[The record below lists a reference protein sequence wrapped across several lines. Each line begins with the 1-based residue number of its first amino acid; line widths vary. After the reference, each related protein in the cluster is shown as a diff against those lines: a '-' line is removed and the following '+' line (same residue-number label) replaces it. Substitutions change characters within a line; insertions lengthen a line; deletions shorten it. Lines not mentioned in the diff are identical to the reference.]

1 MTLCEIP
8 PILSSVSKIDFTK
21 QYTHDWMMDKL
32 ITSLMPEDR
41 IFLPS
46 TARSQLRSIG
56 NVTPNSAG
64 SISAEG
70 RPVITFPPSAKYSL
84 SSAVQINSNALL
96 SIAPP
101 TDISDEERDSGT
113 CSEMYQSAA
122 CSEMH
127 QSTACS
133 EVHQSA
139 ACSESKEVLSPPKQ
153 SSKKFQQ
160 FMSLLKRKGN
170 STSAPST
177 SFSSGATS
185 GFHSQSSSNIRS
197 LENANDYMDDTSL

>member
-1 MTLCEIP
+1 MNLCEIP
-8 PILSSVSKIDFTK
+8 PILNSVSKIDFTK

-46 TARSQLRSIG
+46 TARSQLRSIR
-56 NVTPNSAG
+56 NETPNTAG
-64 SISAEG
+64 SISAEN
-70 RPVITFPPSAKYSL
+70 RPVITFPQSAKYSL
-84 SSAVQINSNALL
+84 SSGFQINSSALL

-101 TDISDEERDSGT
+101 ADISDDEMDSGA
-113 CSEMYQSAA
+113 CSEMYPPAA
-122 CSEMH
+122 PSEP
-127 QSTACS
+127 
-133 EVHQSA
+133 
-139 ACSESKEVLSPPKQ
+139 KEVSPPKQ

-170 STSAPST
+170 TTSSSST

-185 GFHSQSSSNIRS
+185 GFHSQSSSNIKS
-197 LENANDYMDDTSL
+197 LENSNEYTDDTSL